1 MLFNRQIGELTKGKW
16 QKAEGG
22 AISAEFQVAG
32 VINSALHSFRVAGG
46 SLGWRVAGGGWRG

>member
-1 MLFNRQIGELTKGKW
+1 MLFNRQIGKLTKGKW

-22 AISAEFQVAG
+22 GISAPFRVAG

-46 SLGWRVAGGGWRG
+46 GGGGCLG